1 MTLISDRWMQRLG
14 ERVRPVNSI
23 SPVRSISTSRSLSP
37 PSSSPPQSLN
47 VSVTAPGRF
56 KWQGSAQSVTLPS
69 PSGEF
74 GILTGYASLTACLD
88 VGVVRI
94 RVTHDQ
100 ALVLV
105 VLGGFVRVEGD
116 EVTILAAGAEPAD
129 GLEPRQTLAA
139 VEAAEA
145 DLHQAHT
152 SSTRQ
157 EAQTNLRQAHARWQ
171 AACFLLSCSAL
182 SCAT

>member
-1 MTLISDRWMQRLG
+1 MAFISDQWMQRLG

-23 SPVRSISTSRSLSP
+23 SPDRSISTARSPSP
-37 PSSSPPQSLN
+37 TSSSQPKSLN
-47 VSVTAPGRF
+47 VSVVAPGRF

-74 GILTGYASLTACLD
+74 GILTGHTSLTTCLD

-94 RVTHDQ
+94 RVTDHQ
-100 ALVLV
+100 AVVLV
-105 VLGGFVRVEGD
+105 VLGGFVCVEGD

-145 DLHQAHT
+145 DLHHAHT
-152 SSTRQ
+152 SSTKQ
-157 EAQTNLRQAHARWQ
+157 AAQTNLRRAYARWQ